1 MAAAEGD
8 APMLRLLSECGVDTN
23 IGNGLKLSTIDD
35 RMFSFIQLSAFY
47 SLGAGDYD
55 NRYPIHLAAAEGEVV
70 SVHFLTYAH
79 ADVSVKDR
87 WG

>member
-1 MAAAEGD
+1 
-8 APMLRLLSECGVDTN
+8 MLKGEALEPTLMSSTPLLWVV
-23 IGNGLKLSTIDD
+23 
-35 RMFSFIQLSAFY
+35 
-47 SLGAGDYD
+47 AGDYD

>member
-1 MAAAEGD
+1 MYTGEYRRTALKW
-8 APMLRLLSECGVDTN
+8 PRYVYLCGV
-23 IGNGLKLSTIDD
+23 S
-35 RMFSFIQLSAFY
+35 
-47 SLGAGDYD
+47 GDYD

-79 ADVSVKDR
+79 ADISVKDR

>member
-1 MAAAEGD
+1 MIPIICAWC
-8 APMLRLLSECGVDTN
+8 LLIAS
-23 IGNGLKLSTIDD
+23 
-35 RMFSFIQLSAFY
+35 
-47 SLGAGDYD
+47 SLGDYD

-79 ADVSVKDR
+79 ADVSLADR